1 MQQFSAQLL
10 VILSIIG
17 GVITILAYLN
27 RGHDKEKNNAVDI
40 ANLKK
45 DIEAQKTE
53 NNNLKQ
59 EMRLEIGHVQRDI
72 HEIKVSQGKMA
83 EAQSEMKGDV
93 KSILLNIK
101 NN

>member
-1 MQQFSAQLL
+1 
-10 VILSIIG
+10 
-17 GVITILAYLN
+17 VITILAYLN

-45 DIEAQKTE
+45 DVEAQKTE
-53 NNNLKQ
+53 NNNLRQ
-59 EMRLEIGHVQRDI
+59 ETRLEIGHVQSDI
-72 HEIKVSQGKMA
+72 REIKANQSKMF
-83 EAQSEMKGDV
+83 EVQSEMKGDV

>member
-10 VILSIIG
+10 VILSIVG

-27 RGHDKEKNNAVDI
+27 RGHDKEKNNAVDN

-45 DIEAQKTE
+45 DLEAQ
-53 NNNLKQ
+53 KQ

-93 KSILLNIK
+93 KSILSKLK
-101 NN
+101 S